1 MLRYS
6 HITLLLA
13 VPVIIIGGLITL
25 NFTFTLT
32 WAETHIHDKEGHTHD
47 EEAHTHDEEAHTHD
61 EEGHT
66 HDEEGHTHDEEGH
79 THDEEAHT
87 HDEEAHTHD
96 EEAHTHDEEGH
107 THDEEGHT
115 HDEEGHTHD
124 EEAGH
129 VHSQEDT
136 VTLTDKAKINIGLKT
151 DEVDIRAIETVVSVH
166 GNVMAHPERQA
177 VVTPRTGGIVKRIH
191 FSVGET
197 PKKGDVLL
205 ELESL
210 DLQMA
215 QVELLAAAS
224 QQKSLVSKLARL
236 TEVFAKQIR
245 RELQTRQIDYLQS
258 LSELQQLQMTVKKR
272 KALAG
277 TQITSALEQMRLRL
291 VKADVELQPLDLTL
305 KRIETLTRGGISAR
319 KEFIAKQA
327 EYKKAKN
334 ELADAKRQFHIL
346 GISEQ
351 TLEKIL
357 RDNGQTPIRSLL
369 DTENLDSETLL
380 ARYAVLSED
389 TTNLV
394 EAEVAYELAAIKVAA
409 NRQRALA
416 TGLTE
421 TLLETLAET
430 GSIAS
435 FDDLSTDALI
445 ENYLAFVESSEALEG
460 VLQLEETLRNANIT
474 LNKVRQKLQVSGLT
488 REDIDQIIQTGQP
501 SAMFYVKAPAS
512 GQITEQHVTV
522 GTTVEKSDILF
533 SILDTDVVWGRGV
546 VHEDT
551 LALIQDKWQ
560 IGSEVRVSV
569 AAYPRTIYTGKISGI
584 SDVVEPVEQTVH
596 FWAEIENPD
605 HQLKPGMF
613 ADQTIVLDKG
623 VDVLSIPLEAVIE
636 EGGSRFVFVAHG
648 AAYTRHEIVVGA
660 KDDRYIEVKDG
671 VLLGEQVV
679 VHGTHQL
686 MRAMAAPTQAVDEH
700 HGHSH

>member
-1 MLRYS
+1 MLRYFY
-6 HITLLLA
+6 ITLLLA
-13 VPVIIIGGLITL
+13 IPVIVIGGLIALNLTL
-25 NFTFTLT
+25 TST
-32 WAETHIHDKEGHTHD
+32 WAEAHVHIEQPHTHG
-47 EEAHTHDEEAHTHD
+47 EQT
-61 EEGHT
+61 GH
-66 HDEEGHTHDEEGH
+66 
-79 THDEEAHT
+79 A
-87 HDEEAHTHD
+87 
-96 EEAHTHDEEGH
+96 
-107 THDEEGHT
+107 
-115 HDEEGHTHD
+115 
-124 EEAGH
+124 
-129 VHSQEDT
+129 HSQENT

-151 DEVDIRAIETVVSVH
+151 EEADIRPIETVVSVH
-166 GNVMAHPERQA
+166 GNVMAHPARQA
-177 VVTPRTGGIVKRIH
+177 IVTPRTGGIVKRIH

-215 QVELLAAAS
+215 QIELLEAAS
-224 QQKSLVSKLARL
+224 QQKSLVAKLARL

-277 TQITSALEQMRLRL
+277 TQITSALEQMRFRL
-291 VKADVELQPLDLTL
+291 VKADVEHLLLDSTL
-305 KRIETLTRGGISAR
+305 KRIKTLTEKRISAQ
-319 KEFIAKQA
+319 KELIAKQA

-334 ELADAKRQFHIL
+334 ELADAKRQFQVL

-357 RDNGQTPIRSLL
+357 RDNGETPILSLL
-369 DTENLDSETLL
+369 DTDRLDSRGEVTSPLL
-380 ARYAVLSED
+380 ERYAVLSEEA
-389 TTNLV
+389 TKLV
-394 EAEVAYELAAIKVAA
+394 DAEVAYELAAIKVAA

-416 TGLTE
+416 AGLTE

-430 GSIAS
+430 GSITS
-435 FDDLSTDALI
+435 FDDLSTDTLI

-474 LNKVRQKLQVSGLT
+474 FNKVRQKLQVSGLT
-488 REDIDQIIQTGQP
+488 LEDIDKIIQTGQP
-501 SAMFYVKAPAS
+501 SAMFYVTAPAS
-512 GQITEQHVTV
+512 GQITEQHVSV

-533 SILDTDVVWGRGV
+533 SILDTDIVWAQGE

-560 IGSEVRVSV
+560 IGNEVRISV
-569 AAYPRTIYTGKISGI
+569 AAYPETIYTGKISGI
-584 SDVVEPVEQTVH
+584 SDVVEPEEQTVH

-623 VDVLSIPLEAVIE
+623 VDVLSIPLDAVVE
-636 EGGSRFVFVAHG
+636 DAGSRFVFVEYG
-648 AAYTRHEIVVGA
+648 ATYTRHEIVVGA
-660 KDDRYIEVKDG
+660 KNDRYIEVRDG
-671 VLLGEQVV
+671 VLPGERVV
-679 VHGTHQL
+679 VQGTHQL
-686 MRAMAAPTQAVDEH
+686 MRAMAAPTQVVDAN
-700 HGHSH
+700 HGHPH